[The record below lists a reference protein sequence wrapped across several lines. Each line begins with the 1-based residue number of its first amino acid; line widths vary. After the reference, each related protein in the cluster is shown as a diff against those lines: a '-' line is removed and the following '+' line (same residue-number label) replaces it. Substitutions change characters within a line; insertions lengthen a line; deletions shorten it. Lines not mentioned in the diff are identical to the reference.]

1 MKIPREIKALIRKR
15 RRLAEDLCVV
25 CSELDSW
32 MEAQGINLVEH
43 SDYTVT
49 GCMIYCEPDA
59 AERCVIE
66 AIEDFEPV
74 N

>member
-1 MKIPREIKALIRKR
+1 MKIPSEIKVLIRKR
-15 RRLAEDLCVV
+15 RKLAEDLSVV
-25 CSELDSW
+25 CSKLDSW
-32 MEAQGINLVEH
+32 MEAQGINMLEH

-66 AIEDFEPV
+66 AIENFEST